1 MANSYYVRTYGQFIK
16 DKQSDD
22 CENRFLNEYARK
34 WNEAVK
40 RLKESGVDLTKIRI
54 VTK

>member
-1 MANSYYVRTYGQFIK
+1 MGNSYYIRTYGEFV
-16 DKQSDD
+16 KQEQKVVE
-22 CENRFLNEYARK
+22 ENRFLNEYARK